1 MSFGELRAFTLCL
14 FFFIRKDR
22 CPATSTDIADWKHV
36 RWAIMSQQPQ
46 GSYLPAPTT
55 SSQTTFGQ
63 SRRQHSGQ
71 PPLIT
76 TVFNRSHA
84 SQSNAALPGSVASTP
99 SSPMFSPP
107 SASLSNAPPSMA
119 SSTYNPRQWS
129 RSGFA
134 ESSRAAPGGPF
145 QGNTRENT
153 GMECKCHYN
162 ISVLISSCDIGY
174 GVYKTPLEVAVPSF
188 VTLS

>member
-1 MSFGELRAFTLCL
+1 
-14 FFFIRKDR
+14 
-22 CPATSTDIADWKHV
+22 
-36 RWAIMSQQPQ
+36 MSQQPQ
-46 GSYLPAPTT
+46 GGYPVPPTSDPA
-55 SSQTTFGQ
+55 TFGQ
-63 SRRQHSGQ
+63 PWRQHSGP

-76 TVFNRSHA
+76 TVFNRSHV
-84 SQSNAALPGSVASTP
+84 SQSNSALPGSVAGSP
-99 SSPMFSPP
+99 SSPMLSPP
-107 SASLSNAPPSMA
+107 SASLSNAPSSMA

-145 QGNTRENT
+145 QGNARENT

-174 GVYKTPLEVAVPSF
+174 GLCFWKLLCPAL
-188 VTLS
+188 